1 MGGDLIYNR
10 GMKKILRPCCLMAAI
25 LLAVG
30 LGNAQEKTVKQVP
43 AKPTVSIDG
52 KSLFTQYCAVCHG
65 AKATGGGPAA
75 SALKVAPGD
84 LTQMATRNGGKFPED
99 RVFKMLKG
107 DEAVAAHGTSS
118 MPIWG
123 PVFGKSASLTMEQT
137 RVHAMLQ
144 YLEDIQT
151 K

>member
-1 MGGDLIYNR
+1 MIYNR
-10 GMKKILRPCCLMAAI
+10 GMKKIFRPCCLLTAA
-25 LLAVG
+25 LLAVV
-30 LGNAQEKTVKQVP
+30 LGNAQEKTIKQVP

-52 KSLFTQYCAVCHG
+52 KSLFAQYCAVCHG
-65 AKATGGGPAA
+65 ANAKGGGPAA
-75 SALKVAPGD
+75 SALKATPTD
-84 LTQMATRNGGKFPED
+84 LTQMAIKNGGKFPEE

-107 DEAVAAHGTSS
+107 EETVAAHGSAN

-144 YLEDIQT
+144 YLGDLQA